1 MEYYTIKDIMDILG
15 VSRNTAY
22 KIANIDGMPTLRLG
36 RTIRI
41 EKEGFDKW
49 RRDAVGSVV
58 NL

>member
-1 MEYYTIKDIMDILG
+1 MEYYTIDDVMNILG
-15 VSRNTAY
+15 VGRNTAY
-22 KIANIDGMPTLRLG
+22 KIARLEDVPTLRIG

-49 RRDAVGSVV
+49 RRDSVGSVI